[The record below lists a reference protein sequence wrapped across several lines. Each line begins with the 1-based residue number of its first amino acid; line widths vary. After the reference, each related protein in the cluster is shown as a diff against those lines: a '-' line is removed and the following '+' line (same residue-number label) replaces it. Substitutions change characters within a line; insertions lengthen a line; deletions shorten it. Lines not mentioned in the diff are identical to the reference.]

1 MSLFFKD
8 LFHAFLLKIMSNF
21 KEIKQSTTKKSNKY
35 FFSETIKKKFLL
47 KRRLKNIEPTL
58 LPYMEFILTKIF
70 GHPVTKK
77 SR

>member
-1 MSLFFKD
+1 M
-8 LFHAFLLKIMSNF
+8 
-21 KEIKQSTTKKSNKY
+21 Y

-70 GHPVTKK
+70 GHPVTKNLGK
-77 SR
+77 